1 MIISQSIGLE
11 WSAGKMLEF
20 GLYAALLRN
29 LVLKANAGFSLEE
42 KDSRAQHLIIRRG
55 IVLLMANLQPPPTL
69 Q

>member
-29 LVLKANAGFSLEE
+29 LVLKEQMRDFHLKKKTAARNILSFEGGFV
-42 KDSRAQHLIIRRG
+42 LI
-55 IVLLMANLQPPPTL
+55 L
-69 Q
+69 